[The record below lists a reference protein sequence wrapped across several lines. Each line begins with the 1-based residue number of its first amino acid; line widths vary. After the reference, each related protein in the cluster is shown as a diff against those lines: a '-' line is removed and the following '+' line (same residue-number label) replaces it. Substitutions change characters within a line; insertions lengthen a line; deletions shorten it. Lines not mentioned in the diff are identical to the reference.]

1 MSHYPQPASYT
12 LRWPLERDGALWA
25 SRYAQASLA
34 VMEQGGG
41 VSRARVEA
49 MRAAVS
55 DHAAFGALDDREKLV
70 VRILRMGQR
79 LEAMLLALTEAQ
91 VAIDNPSEFLRI
103 FNDDLSRMQALILS
117 VNNAQQA
124 RANPKL
130 LGEVLV
136 GPTTQSEVA
145 ALEEVLTTTFHRF
158 DLKDGVWLFSPGT
171 PKEWKIQGASSPS
184 VDVALLKKGAPEA
197 SLFFSTQ
204 PGTYQS
210 KEHP

>member
-1 MSHYPQPASYT
+1 MTTHKQPASYT
-12 LRWPLERDGALWA
+12 LQWPFERNGAPWA
-25 SRYAQASLA
+25 SRYALAALA
-34 VMEQGGG
+34 VMDQGGG
-41 VSRARVEA
+41 VSQDRVDA
-49 MRAAVS
+49 MRSSVS
-55 DHAAFGALDDREKLV
+55 DYAAFDRLNDREKLV
-70 VRILRMGQR
+70 VRVMRMGQR
-79 LEAMLLALTEAQ
+79 LEALLLALTEAQ

-130 LGEVLV
+130 LGEGLV

-171 PKEWKIQGASSPS
+171 PKEWAIQGASSPM
-184 VDVALLKKGAPEA
+184 VDVALLKNGSQAAVGPFITPA
-197 SLFFSTQ
+197 TGSRIGGF
-204 PGTYQS
+204 
-210 KEHP
+210 